1 MKTVLIA
8 KPIFDMIGKDK
19 GFLQRSDVRTS
30 IASTNDDIMTICRS
44 ERPDLIIAKLGLRGR
59 DSAELFGALRDS
71 GRLQKTAVI
80 MIHDGKPGEAELA
93 QQCGADAVLRLPVN
107 AEKLLK
113 QAQLLLDIPLREAYR
128 VLLSV
133 KLEGKSSV
141 KPFFCRSENISVTGL
156 LFETDR
162 TFELRDRVECSFFL
176 PGSRQLVVRG
186 EIVRQVPSPA
196 GEGLK
201 LYGVHFFA
209 LDPNVKAA
217 IESFLEK
224 KANISLS

>member
-8 KPIFDMIGKDK
+8 KPIFEMIGNHK
-19 GFLQRSDVRTS
+19 GFLQRSDIRVST
-30 IASTNDDIMTICRS
+30 AATNDDIMTFCRS

-59 DSAELFGALRDS
+59 DSVELFGALRDS

-80 MIHDGKPGEAELA
+80 MIHDCKPGEAELA
-93 QQCGADAVLRLPVN
+93 QECGADAVQRLPLN
-107 AEKLLK
+107 AEQLLK

-133 KLEGKSSV
+133 KLEGKSCV

-162 TFELRDRVECSFFL
+162 TLELRDRVECSFFL

-186 EIVRQVPSPA
+186 EIVRQISSPA
-196 GEGLK
+196 GAGLR
-201 LYGVHFFA
+201 LYGVHFSA
-209 LDPNVKAA
+209 LDPTVKAA
-217 IESFLEK
+217 IESFVGK
-224 KANISLS
+224 KANIPLS